1 MTRMETTKDTKK
13 RLPAGWRWVRLGEV
27 CEIIA
32 GQSPPGST
40 YRTSLEGL
48 PFFQGK
54 ADFGLLN
61 PVPRVWCVEPNKI
74 ALPGD
79 ILISVRAPVGPT
91 NIADVKCC
99 IGRGLAAIRCGGDAD
114 LEFILSALRHFESK
128 LVGKG
133 AGSTFEAISRDDLE
147 QLSIPLPSLSE
158 QRRIAGVLRE
168 QMAAIEKAR
177 AAAQARLEA
186 VKTLPASLLR
196 QVFPQPGQPLPD
208 GWRWVKLGEVIEIV
222 SGQVDPKES
231 RYRNLPHVNGE
242 NIESGTG
249 RLLAVRSAVEDR
261 MTSGKYLFE
270 AGVVLY
276 SKLRPYL
283 KKAAIADFR
292 GLCSAD
298 MYPIL
303 PKPDELTLS
312 FLLQIFL
319 SEPFTTYA
327 ESESQRARMP
337 KLNRDQLLAYSAPL
351 PPLED
356 QRRIAGVLKEQMA
369 AVEKARASA
378 EAELNTINALPA
390 ALLRRAFNEE
400 I

>member
-1 MTRMETTKDTKK
+1 
-13 RLPAGWRWVRLGEV
+13 
-27 CEIIA
+27 
-32 GQSPPGST
+32 
-40 YRTSLEGL
+40 
-48 PFFQGK
+48 
-54 ADFGLLN
+54 
-61 PVPRVWCVEPNKI
+61 
-74 ALPGD
+74 
-79 ILISVRAPVGPT
+79 
-91 NIADVKCC
+91 
-99 IGRGLAAIRCGGDAD
+99 
-114 LEFILSALRHFESK
+114 
-128 LVGKG
+128 
-133 AGSTFEAISRDDLE
+133 
-147 QLSIPLPSLSE
+147 
-158 QRRIAGVLRE
+158 
-168 QMAAIEKAR
+168 
-177 AAAQARLEA
+177 
-186 VKTLPASLLR
+186 
-196 QVFPQPGQPLPD
+196 
-208 GWRWVKLGEVIEIV
+208 
-222 SGQVDPKES
+222 
-231 RYRNLPHVNGE
+231 
-242 NIESGTG
+242 
-249 RLLAVRSAVEDR
+249 

>member
-1 MTRMETTKDTKK
+1 MTKTETTRHTK
-13 RLPAGWRWVRLGEV
+13 
-27 CEIIA
+27 
-32 GQSPPGST
+32 
-40 YRTSLEGL
+40 
-48 PFFQGK
+48 
-54 ADFGLLN
+54 
-61 PVPRVWCVEPNKI
+61 
-74 ALPGD
+74 
-79 ILISVRAPVGPT
+79 
-91 NIADVKCC
+91 
-99 IGRGLAAIRCGGDAD
+99 
-114 LEFILSALRHFESK
+114 
-128 LVGKG
+128 
-133 AGSTFEAISRDDLE
+133 
-147 QLSIPLPSLSE
+147 
-158 QRRIAGVLRE
+158 RE
-168 QMAAIEKAR
+168 
-177 AAAQARLEA
+177 
-186 VKTLPASLLR
+186 
-196 QVFPQPGQPLPD
+196 LPD

-231 RYRNLPHVNGE
+231 RYRDLPHVNGE

-249 RLLAVRSAVEDR
+249 RLLAVRSAAEDR

-303 PKPDELTLS
+303 PKPDKLTLS

-351 PPLED
+351 PPLEE
-356 QRRIAGVLKEQMA
+356 QRRIGGVLKEQMA
-369 AVEKARASA
+369 AVEKVRASA
-378 EAELNTINALPA
+378 EAELTSINALSA
-390 ALLRRAFNEE
+390 ALLRRAFSGE